1 MKISKQEF
9 YYILEILVHD
19 DLINNFQCCKNE
31 NVIRV
36 CSGGGYDAVYHFNKK
51 DILIDPQ
58 IYEVQHQ
65 IEKLEKELKKLKKI
79 KENLLTTNQ

>member
-9 YYILEILVHD
+9 YYILETFVHD
-19 DLINNFQCCKNE
+19 DLIDNFQCCKNE
-31 NVIRV
+31 NVIKV
-36 CSGGGYDAVYHFNKK
+36 CRGEIDAVYHFNEK
-51 DILIDPQ
+51 DILIDPE

>member
-19 DLINNFQCCKNE
+19 DLIDNFQCCKNE
-31 NVIRV
+31 NVIKVLGERN
-36 CSGGGYDAVYHFNKK
+36 DAVYHFNEK
-51 DILIDPQ
+51 DILIDPE